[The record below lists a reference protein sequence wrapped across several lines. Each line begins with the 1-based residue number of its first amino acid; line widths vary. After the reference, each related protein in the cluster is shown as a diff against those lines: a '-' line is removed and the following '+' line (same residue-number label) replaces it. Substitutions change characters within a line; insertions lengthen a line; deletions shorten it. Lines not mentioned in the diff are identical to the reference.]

1 MVIRQHHNFGAMA
14 SAAST
19 EVRTGTTSKST
30 RSAQALCQNGHRLA
44 FAADAGDS
52 RRCHELR
59 VRDRAANWRII
70 YRTDGEAILIGEVF
84 AKKTQT
90 TPRDVIATCQKR
102 FREYDDACR

>member
-1 MVIRQHHNFGAMA
+1 
-14 SAAST
+14 
-19 EVRTGTTSKST
+19 
-30 RSAQALCQNGHRLA
+30 
-44 FAADAGDS
+44 
-52 RRCHELR
+52 LR